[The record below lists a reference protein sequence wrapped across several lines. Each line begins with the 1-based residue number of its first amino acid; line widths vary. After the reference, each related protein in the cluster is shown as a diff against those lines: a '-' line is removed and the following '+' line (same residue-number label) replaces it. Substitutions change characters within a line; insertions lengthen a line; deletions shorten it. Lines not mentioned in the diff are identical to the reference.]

1 MGVKN
6 IFKIL
11 IMCAL
16 MIFAVLSSYIDT
28 LQRLNID
35 HELTHNITPNF
46 NPELSISINSA
57 VKVLSSTGLY
67 ESEGV
72 TAASTGTYFTYK
84 NYNYILTTAHSLVG
98 PCETT
103 VIITDTYMFHCLN
116 LVLFDPINDYAIF
129 EVEEIF
135 NRIPITINEFLYDEK
150 DTKLNTGVHQNI
162 IYTGYPQGIGPL
174 TFDGKIVSH
183 KQENGIFYVN
193 SYAWSGSSGSG
204 IFNRDGKL
212 LGIITAVSVANT
224 EHGVDVME
232 DLIIVTPLNILDFIG
247 AL

>member
-1 MGVKN
+1 
-6 IFKIL
+6 
-11 IMCAL
+11 

-28 LQRLNID
+28 LQRLNLD
-35 HELTHNITPNF
+35 HELTHNITSNF
-46 NPELSISINSA
+46 NPELGISINSA

>member
-1 MGVKN
+1 
-6 IFKIL
+6 
-11 IMCAL
+11 MCAL

-28 LQRLNID
+28 LQRLNLD
-35 HELTHNITPNF
+35 HELTHNIAPNF

-72 TAASTGTYFTYK
+72 TAASTGTYF
-84 NYNYILTTAHSLVG
+84 
-98 PCETT
+98 
-103 VIITDTYMFHCLN
+103 FHCLN